1 MVRINLDILPGNNTS
16 SATEDDINRMGL
28 YLGPLHDV

>member
-1 MVRINLDILPGNNTS
+1 MVRINLNILPGNNTS
-16 SATEDDINRMGL
+16 SGTADDLNRMGL